1 MFPVIALRSRCAA
14 VVLAAI
20 LLTSVGC
27 GGGNT
32 AKGTTVKGLITVK
45 GQPASGVIVNFHGEN
60 NLVSSTTAGPD
71 GRYVLDGVQAGAVK
85 VSLTS
90 VSGMPGG
97 GMPGSGA
104 GATGAPGMPGMPGG
118 AASKKGAEAPKG
130 TPAETIAK
138 GVDIPAKYSKPESSG
153 LNYTVEGKEQMI
165 DIDIK

>member
-1 MFPVIALRSRCAA
+1 MFPIIAHRSRCAA
-14 VVLAAI
+14 VALAAI

-71 GRYVLDGVQAGAVK
+71 GRYVLEGVQPGAVK
-85 VSLTS
+85 VSLMS

-97 GMPGSGA
+97 GKPGSGA
-104 GATGAPGMPGMPGG
+104 GATGMPGMPGG
-118 AASKKGAEAPKG
+118 AAPKKGAEAPKG
-130 TPAETIAK
+130 TPAETVAK
-138 GVDIPAKYSKPESSG
+138 VVDVPAKYSKPDSSG